1 MRAAWRDARAHGTLR
16 IHPLSPRTRA
26 QVLTLRQVKD
36 LNETQTH
43 LATAL
48 RELGF
53 VVYRA
58 GESGPDGAV
67 HDDRSLVKNTKRL
80 YDAARTHRH
89 RWDEPFPGLARLP
102 ETRCFFV
109 GGEFAYAVANSTHSP
124 GKKFDLTSCPESA
137 SSRDLPAK
145 YWRPHAALAK
155 RVLDEVL
162 PPLYSFDGRRNLCA
176 ERYAWPVRVDVGTHA
191 RADLD
196 GLAEPSESRKQ
207 TCFVNEVEI
216 VPTLYLAAKFGH
228 RQDYVAAYGRALLK
242 TAFEACGREAPAPDA
257 PDTASSSPLA
267 EANQSP

>member
-1 MRAAWRDARAHGTLR
+1 M
-16 IHPLSPRTRA
+16 
-26 QVLTLRQVKD
+26 
-36 LNETQTH
+36 
-43 LATAL
+43 
-48 RELGF
+48 
-53 VVYRA
+53 
-58 GESGPDGAV
+58 
-67 HDDRSLVKNTKRL
+67 
-80 YDAARTHRH
+80 
-89 RWDEPFPGLARLP
+89 
-102 ETRCFFV
+102 
-109 GGEFAYAVANSTHSP
+109 GGEFAYAVANSTHAP

-145 YWRPHAALAK
+145 YWRPHAALAR

-162 PPLYSFDGRRNLCA
+162 PPLYSFDGRRNLCE

-191 RADLD
+191 RADLA

-257 PDTASSSPLA
+257 PRRPAAVRTRTVARLERSLVISSAPGSKGRG
-267 EANQSP
+267 

>member
-1 MRAAWRDARAHGTLR
+1 MCIRD
-16 IHPLSPRTRA
+16 S
-26 QVLTLRQVKD
+26 
-36 LNETQTH
+36 
-43 LATAL
+43 
-48 RELGF
+48 LG
-53 VVYRA
+53 
-58 GESGPDGAV
+58 
-67 HDDRSLVKNTKRL
+67 
-80 YDAARTHRH
+80 
-89 RWDEPFPGLARLP
+89 GLARLP

-191 RADLD
+191 RADLA

-257 PDTASSSPLA
+257 PENTSSSPLA
-267 EANQSP
+267 EANQSS